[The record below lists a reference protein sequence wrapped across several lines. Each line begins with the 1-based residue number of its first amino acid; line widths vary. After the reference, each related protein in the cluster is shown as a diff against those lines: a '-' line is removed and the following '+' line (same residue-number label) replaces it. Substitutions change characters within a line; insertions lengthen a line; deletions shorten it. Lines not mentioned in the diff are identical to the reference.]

1 MRQNADGIG
10 VAHPRLVNLKGPFL
24 TTGSAAAEP
33 PKIMKTEEFSGHPLI
48 KFASFFR
55 PQLRYVVGAAMM
67 GVGKFTL
74 PLIFP
79 LAFRYIVDVLLSSH
93 PQISGVNSV
102 IDRWCTW
109 GALVFGAAPSPSNKL
124 AALSVALLCVYF
136 LQAIAS
142 YYRNYWAGIAG
153 NRLILAL
160 QCKLFSHL
168 QRLPHSFYDRN
179 PAGAVVSRVLN
190 DVTQANE
197 LVNSALVDVWMDVTS
212 LGLVVLALF
221 AMDWRLAVVS
231 LCIAPLWV
239 TFMRFFSPRIKA
251 VSHRM
256 QETVEEINGE
266 VHERVVGAATIKSFG
281 REEEEV
287 RQFTANSERLYTRSI
302 EKVRLAATQEMLI
315 QVLTRSAPMVVVWV
329 GASMIMR
336 GTMTLGTLLAFFTYL
351 GFLYLPLERLA
362 QLSVVLS
369 ASLAALERI
378 FAFLDLKPEITDHPL
393 ARPLTV
399 RRGAI
404 DFEGV
409 KFAYQPRDGGS
420 AREVLRGVDLHIPG
434 GMHVALVGRSGAGKT
449 TLANLIPRFY
459 DATAGRVLI
468 DGKEV
473 RHTTLKSLRANVSLV
488 NQEPLL
494 FSSSLANN
502 LLYARPDASP
512 EMLWQALEFANLDG
526 FVKEL
531 PHGIDTVI
539 GERGVKVSSG
549 QRQRMALARAFL
561 KDSMIVIL
569 DEATSAVDSESEN
582 LIQEAIDRLMVGRTV
597 ITIAHRLRSAVAA
610 DLIVVLD
617 RGTIAEIGPHSE
629 LVRRGGLY
637 SWLLEEQARGLTL
650 DSRPASNELRQEA

>member
-1 MRQNADGIG
+1 
-10 VAHPRLVNLKGPFL
+10 
-24 TTGSAAAEP
+24 
-33 PKIMKTEEFSGHPLI
+33 MKTEEFARSPLVR
-48 KFASFFR
+48 FASFLK
-55 PQLRYVVGAAMM
+55 PQLGYVAAAAAM

-93 PQISGVNSV
+93 PRLSGVNSI
-102 IDRWCTW
+102 IDRWCAG
-109 GALVFGAAPSPSNKL
+109 GASMLGMDTSPHSKL
-124 AALSVALLCVYF
+124 AALSIALLVIYT

-160 QCKLFSHL
+160 QCGLFSHL
-168 QRLPHSFYDRN
+168 QRLPHSFFDRN
-179 PAGAVVSRVLN
+179 PAGAIVSRVLN

-221 AMDWRLAVVS
+221 AMDWRLALVA

-281 REEEEV
+281 REEDEV
-287 RQFTANSERLYTRSI
+287 RQFTERSERLYTRSI

-329 GASMIMR
+329 GASMIMS

-369 ASLAALERI
+369 ASLAAIERI

-393 ARPLTV
+393 ARPFTV
-399 RRGAI
+399 RRAAI
-404 DFEGV
+404 DFEQV
-409 KFAYQPRDGGS
+409 KFAYQSRDGGS

-434 GMHVALVGRSGAGKT
+434 AMRVALVGRSGAGKT
-449 TLANLIPRFY
+449 TLASLIPRFY

-473 RHTTLKSLRANVSLV
+473 RHMTLKSLRANVSLV
-488 NQEPLL
+488 SQEPLL
-494 FSSSLANN
+494 FSSSIANN

-512 EMLWQALEFANLDG
+512 AMLWQALEFANLDS

-539 GERGVKVSSG
+539 GERGIKVSSG
-549 QRQRMALARAFL
+549 QRQRLALARAFV
-561 KDSMIVIL
+561 KDARIVIL

-582 LIQEAIDRLMVGRTV
+582 LIQDAIERLMEGRTV
-597 ITIAHRLRSAVAA
+597 ITIAHRLRSATAA
-610 DLIVVLD
+610 DIIVVLD
-617 RGTIAEIGPHSE
+617 RGTVAEIGPHAD

-637 SWLLEEQARGLTL
+637 AWLLKEQARGLII
-650 DSRPASNELRQEA
+650 DPRPSADLRQEA